1 MPEQA
6 SNNAAYPMVCPQL
19 TARIYPYLWP
29 QWNVDRNSYIS
40 IQEKA
45 FENIVCEM
53 EAFCLR
59 LNVLTWKVCVVGWHP
74 QNQTDSHMYVEITT
88 SLIDSN

>member
-1 MPEQA
+1 MPEQV

-19 TARIYPYLWP
+19 TARIYPHLWP
-29 QWNVDRNSYIS
+29 QRNV
-40 IQEKA
+40 QEKA

-53 EAFCLR
+53 EAFCLG
-59 LNVLTWKVCVVGWHP
+59 LNILTWMVFVVGWHP

-88 SLIDSN
+88 LLIDSN